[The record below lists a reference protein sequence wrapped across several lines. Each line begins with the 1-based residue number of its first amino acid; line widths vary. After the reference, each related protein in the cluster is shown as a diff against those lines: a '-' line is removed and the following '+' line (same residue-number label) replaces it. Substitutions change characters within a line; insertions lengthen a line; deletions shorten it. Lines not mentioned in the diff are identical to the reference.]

1 MGNLYSILDS
11 GKPDIDTILKEEIVK
26 LENNV
31 KQIDKML
38 ELLNLK
44 CDKVISK
51 IDSIDD
57 KITELVQK
65 NESSPQFNE
74 WDYYDLNQVSALTKK
89 NN

>member
-11 GKPDIDTILKEEIVK
+11 GKPDVDTILKEEIVK
-26 LENNV
+26 LEKNV

-57 KITELVQK
+57 KTTELVQK

>member
-11 GKPDIDTILKEEIVK
+11 GKPDVDTILKEEIVK

-57 KITELVQK
+57 KTTELVQK

>member
-11 GKPDIDTILKEEIVK
+11 GKPDVDTILKEEIVK
-26 LENNV
+26 LEKNV

-57 KITELVQK
+57 KTTELVQK

-74 WDYYDLNQVSALTKK
+74 WDYYDLNQVTALTKK

>member
-11 GKPDIDTILKEEIVK
+11 GKPDVDTIIKEEIVK
-26 LENNV
+26 LEKNV

-57 KITELVQK
+57 KTTELVQK

-74 WDYYDLNQVSALTKK
+74 WDYYDLNQVTALTKK

>member
-11 GKPDIDTILKEEIVK
+11 GKPDVDTILKEEMVK
-26 LENNV
+26 LEKNV

-57 KITELVQK
+57 KTTELVQK
-65 NESSPQFNE
+65 NESTIQFNE
-74 WDYYDLNQVSALTKK
+74 WDYYDLNQVTALTKK

>member
-1 MGNLYSILDS
+1 
-11 GKPDIDTILKEEIVK
+11 
-26 LENNV
+26 
-31 KQIDKML
+31 ML

-57 KITELVQK
+57 KTTELVQK

-74 WDYYDLNQVSALTKK
+74 WDYYDLNQVTALTKK
-89 NN
+89 NRLS